1 MHYFP
6 SMGNDGWMLPEDQEN
21 CEILLLE
28 KNQMNSRDMQYI
40 DEDKARGTWSKVV
53 KDLKVHIY
61 WKRKQVNLFTLW
73 LRIFPNFF
81 RNSSNSYGVI
91 PYGDNFCCCFLLLD
105 LPEQVSLFWNL
116 ILQRQKLVN
125 FWGIWINGIRILGNF
140 KVLVGEKW
148 LIWN

>member
-1 MHYFP
+1 
-6 SMGNDGWMLPEDQEN
+6 MLPEDQEN

-61 WKRKQVNLFTLW
+61 WKRKQVNLFTLR

-81 RNSSNSYGVI
+81 
-91 PYGDNFCCCFLLLD
+91 PK
-105 LPEQVSLFWNL
+105 L
-116 ILQRQKLVN
+116 I
-125 FWGIWINGIRILGNF
+125 
-140 KVLVGEKW
+140 
-148 LIWN
+148 

>member
-6 SMGNDGWMLPEDQEN
+6 SMRNDGWMSPEDQEN
-21 CEILLLE
+21 CGILLLE
-28 KNQMNSRDMQYI
+28 KNQMNSRDMHYI

-81 RNSSNSYGVI
+81 RNSSNSYGV
-91 PYGDNFCCCFLLLD
+91 YTLWGQFLLLLFTSWFTRTDFFVLKFNPAEAKISYLLRD
-105 LPEQVSLFWNL
+105 LDKWN
-116 ILQRQKLVN
+116 KN
-125 FWGIWINGIRILGNF
+125 FR
-140 KVLVGEKW
+140 
-148 LIWN
+148 